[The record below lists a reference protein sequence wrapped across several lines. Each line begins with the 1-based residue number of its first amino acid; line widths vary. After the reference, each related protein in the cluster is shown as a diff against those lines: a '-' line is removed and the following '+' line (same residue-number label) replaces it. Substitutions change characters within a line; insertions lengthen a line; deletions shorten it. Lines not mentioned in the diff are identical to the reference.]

1 MSRDLDEKIKNLEK
15 QLSESHDSISSYNVK
30 YRELQDRIDKLNRK
44 IFNTKSKLREV
55 ILTVN
60 EMLRKLDLEIHQI
73 NLDDLKKLDNKKVIS
88 LIHSAIR
95 LINFRL

>member
-1 MSRDLDEKIKNLEK
+1 MSKDLDEKIKNLEK

-44 IFNTKSKLREV
+44 IFNTKGKLREV
-55 ILTVN
+55 ILTIN
-60 EMLRKLDLEIHQI
+60 EMLRKLELEIHQI
-73 NLDDLKKLDNKKVIS
+73 NMDDLKMLDNIKVIT
-88 LIHSAIR
+88 LIHSAVR

>member
-73 NLDDLKKLDNKKVIS
+73 NLDDLKMLDNKKVVA
-88 LIHSAIR
+88 LIHSAVR